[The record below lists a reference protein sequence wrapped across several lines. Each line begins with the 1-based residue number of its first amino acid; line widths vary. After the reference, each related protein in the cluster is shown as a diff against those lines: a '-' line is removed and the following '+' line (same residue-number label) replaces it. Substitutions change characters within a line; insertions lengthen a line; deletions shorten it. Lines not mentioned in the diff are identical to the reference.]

1 MCVCVC
7 MHVCVG
13 VCACVGV
20 CVGVGACVRVCV
32 CVRVCRC
39 EHLCETPSTRLP
51 LFHRYRRYARKA
63 VEILHAVCVN
73 DI

>member
-20 CVGVGACVRVCV
+20 CVGVGVCVCV

-51 LFHRYRRYARKA
+51 LFHRYRHYARKA